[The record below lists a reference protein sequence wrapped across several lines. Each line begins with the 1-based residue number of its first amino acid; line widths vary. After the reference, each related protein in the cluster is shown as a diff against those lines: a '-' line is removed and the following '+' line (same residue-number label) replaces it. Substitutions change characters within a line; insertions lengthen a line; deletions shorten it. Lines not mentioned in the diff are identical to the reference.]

1 MHEFPQ
7 LENFSMRFFSI
18 FYDMKFNSVIS
29 KNNVLLFPTEGK
41 AVKGC
46 VIQGCG
52 TSMRSGSQKSKF

>member
-7 LENFSMRFFSI
+7 LENFSMRFF
-18 FYDMKFNSVIS
+18 YDMKFNNVIS

-41 AVKGC
+41 EVKGC

-52 TSMRSGSQKSKF
+52 TSIRSSSQKSKF